1 MCFYSFI
8 FLHKMNILNDAIRT
22 YSVPSSQL
30 DTIQLMRSRLHD
42 ALSGIQF
49 TTDSTVIVSDPGE
62 ESDDAL
68 MLRYIL
74 LRILGGPLYVI
85 LSGGLLNPDER
96 LAHLKRLFPEF
107 QDAEFGIPFGNITF
121 LRDGEVFTHQVN
133 CFVNCGP
140 CHSITL
146 ESIFERLNESKVAGN
161 NARMITVGANAD
173 GTAAGVNQ
181 KQTDDGVLKAM
192 NWNEYLVRLNG
203 VTITNLDVAV
213 SRYVL
218 LPHPSQIEGDYGQM
232 PATCFDDI
240 VFTTCM
246 FFASRPSPNSP
257 VALRVNE
264 GNSIVVSQMIDVMS
278 YQTRTNEFD
287 YGLKLIDNYAA
298 QSPTYQIAVSAAI
311 PLMATALMGGV
322 YKYDMYGFSPT
333 DKTARVNVSC
343 LTPESASV
351 FISNIRQ
358 LDKFTPGY
366 DLLAVI
372 LATQ

>member
-1 MCFYSFI
+1 
-8 FLHKMNILNDAIRT
+8 MNILNDAIRT
-22 YSVPSSQL
+22 YCVPPSQF
-30 DTIQLMRSRLHD
+30 DSIQLMRSRLYL
-42 ALSGIQF
+42 ALSGTRF
-49 TTDSTVIVSDPGE
+49 TTDSTVICSDPGE

-74 LRILGGPLYVI
+74 LLILGGPLYVI

-96 LAHLKRLFPEF
+96 LAHLKQLFPEF
-107 QDAEFGIPFGNITF
+107 QDAEFGVPFGNITF
-121 LRDGEVFTHQVN
+121 LRDGEVFTNQVN

-146 ESIFERLNESKVAGN
+146 ESIFERLNESKAAGN

-173 GTAAGVNQ
+173 GTAAGINQ
-181 KQTDDGVLKAM
+181 KQTDDGVLKM
-192 NWNEYLVRLNG
+192 LNWNEYLPRLNG
-203 VTITNLDVAV
+203 VTITNLDVGV

-218 LPHPSQIEGDYGQM
+218 LPHPSQIEGDYSQM
-232 PATCFDDI
+232 PAACFDDI

-246 FFASRPSPNSP
+246 FFASRPSPNAP

-264 GNSIVVSQMIDVMS
+264 GNSIVVSQIIDVMS
-278 YQTRTNEFD
+278 YQTTRPTEFE

-322 YKYDMYGFSPT
+322 YNCGMVGFSPT

-372 LATQ
+372 LGLP